1 MMRRLF
7 LLFALSLA
15 LVLVGCED
23 GEFTPVDSPDNGG
36 TREIVL
42 VLDTAEPLTAGN
54 SFTVTATVTEDG
66 NPVPSISVN
75 FTAVTASSQTRIFTV
90 NPVETALISGTAE
103 TTVITNLADRS
114 ITVTASAGTAS
125 DAKTFTLEAAPR

>member
-7 LLFALSLA
+7 PVFALSLA

-23 GEFTPVDSPDNGG
+23 GEFTPSADGGG
-36 TREIVL
+36 TQEVL
-42 VLDTAEPLTAGN
+42 LELRSPEPLIAGN
-54 SFTVTATVTEDG
+54 TFDVRATVTEDG
-66 NPVPSISVN
+66 NPVPFISVN
-75 FTAVTASSQTRIFTV
+75 FTAVTANSQTRIFTV

-103 TTVITNLADRS
+103 TKVITNLADRS